1 MDVQAAV
8 RQAEQE
14 LMSKPNVNGVGIGE
28 RNGEPVITVF
38 VTRKLQKSELR
49 PSEIIPE
56 RIAGYPT
63 DVVEIGVISAQP
75 KSK

>member
-1 MDVQAAV
+1 MDLEAAV
-8 RQAEQE
+8 RQAEVE

-38 VTRKLQKSELR
+38 VTRKLQKSDLR
-49 PSEIIPE
+49 ASEIIPE
-56 RIAGYPT
+56 SIAGYPT

-75 KSK
+75 GSE